1 MPLQPG
7 KSQKA
12 FSHNVAAE
20 MHAGK
25 PQKQALAIAYS
36 EQGEH
41 KAEGGEIGPM
51 DEMLDGIAS
60 ELLTA
65 IEQKDKKMLVDALT
79 ALCLHIED
87 EDREQDMKD
96 ME

>member
-1 MPLQPG
+1 MSG

-25 PQKQALAIAYS
+25 PQKQAVAIAYS

-41 KAEGGEIGPM
+41 KAEGGEVEPM
-51 DEMLDGIAS
+51 DDMLDAVAS
-60 ELLTA
+60 ELLQA
-65 IEQKDKKMLVDALT
+65 IEKKDKKMLADALT
-79 ALCLHIED
+79 ALVLHIQD